1 MTEQLILDISPAPPN
16 SLDNFVAGEN
26 KAALDALQQCVPGRA
41 IYLWGA
47 PGVGRTH
54 LLQAMAGQAYTR
66 YFNAEDPPAHILRV
80 ATDDNM
86 PYRLIA
92 IDDID
97 LFKPKAQAAVFTL
110 YNRWRATA
118 TTAASFALVVA
129 GNRAPLSLPIREDL
143 RTRLGWDLVFRLEH
157 LSDQHRAQAME
168 QRARERGLQL
178 QPEVIN
184 WILTHYARDMNR
196 LSALVDALDNYSL
209 VKKRPITLPLL
220 KELLANSQTSTP

>member
-1 MTEQLILDISPAPPN
+1 MSEQLILDISPAPPC
-16 SLDNFVAGEN
+16 SLENFIAGEN
-26 KAALDALQQCVPGRA
+26 KAALEALYQCVPGRA

-54 LLQAMAGQAYTR
+54 LLLAMAGKDHTC
-66 YFNAEDPPAHILRV
+66 YFNAEDPPARIHRI

-97 LFKPKAQAAVFTL
+97 LFSKNGQAAVFAL

-118 TTAASFALVVA
+118 TTAGHFALVVA
-129 GNRAPLSLPIREDL
+129 GNRAPLSLSIREDL
-143 RTRLGWDLVFRLEH
+143 RTRLGWDLVFRLVH
-157 LSDQHRAQAME
+157 LSDKHRAEAMQ

-178 QPEVIN
+178 QTEVVN

-196 LSALVDALDNYSL
+196 LTALVDALDTYSL

-220 KELLANSQTSTP
+220 KELLAYSQPSEP